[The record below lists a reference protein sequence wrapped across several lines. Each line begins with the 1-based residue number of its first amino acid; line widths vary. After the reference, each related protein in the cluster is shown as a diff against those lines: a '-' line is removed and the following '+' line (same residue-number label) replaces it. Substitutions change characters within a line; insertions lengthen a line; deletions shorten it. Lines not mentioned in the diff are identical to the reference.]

1 MTRTL
6 APQTPA
12 TNLLDSAFLLLSML
26 TTTALAQ
33 LTGVMLQL
41 ELFTM
46 MLSFVTIRT
55 LALTNLAMLK
65 QDASLH
71 TTEERIVTITT
82 FVPLTDAPKIKQN
95 VFILLSIVTTKILAP
110 LILAIKFL
118 DANTLL

>member
-12 TNLLDSAFLLLSML
+12 TKLLDSAFLLLSML

-46 MLSFVTIRT
+46 MLSFVTIRI

-95 VFILLSIVTTKILAP
+95 VFTLLSIVTTKILAP
-110 LILAIKFL
+110 PILATRF
-118 DANTLL
+118 